1 MRKKHFICWLA
12 SLATINFLAA
22 QTVLAD
28 NGKILLELFTSQS
41 CYSCP
46 PADALLKSLDESQ
59 PDIVVLEYHVDYWD
73 DLQWGNAGNWKD
85 PYSQPAFSK
94 RQRRYH
100 QAQLSGRSGVYT
112 PQLIINGA
120 TALVG
125 SQERQI
131 KKQLGKLNP
140 PDISINWQVQDGK
153 LNAEFIGRGNSAKQ
167 GGIWL
172 ARFIREATTVIPAGE
187 NNGKTLKNHHIVT
200 ELQYLGPFSG
210 HTISIDAPKNQNQ
223 GCALF
228 IQSRNLGSVQ
238 TAVYCPE

>member
-1 MRKKHFICWLA
+1 MRKKHFIYWLT

-59 PDIVVLEYHVDYWD
+59 PDIVALEYHVDYWD
-73 DLQWGNAGNWKD
+73 DLQWGNAGNWED
-85 PYSQPAFSK
+85 PFSHTAFSE

-100 QAQLSGRSGVYT
+100 QAGLSGRGGVYT

-125 SQERQI
+125 RAESSVTLSQ
-131 KKQLGKLNP
+131 LP
-140 PDISINWQVQDGK
+140 SIVNK
-153 LNAEFIGRGNSAKQ
+153 
-167 GGIWL
+167 
-172 ARFIREATTVIPAGE
+172 ARPAG
-187 NNGKTLKNHHIVT
+187 NGKPFPRAATQYTVFGSWPSGSHYASTILRCIFCQGSNHC
-200 ELQYLGPFSG
+200 LQNAS
-210 HTISIDAPKNQNQ
+210 
-223 GCALF
+223 
-228 IQSRNLGSVQ
+228 
-238 TAVYCPE
+238 